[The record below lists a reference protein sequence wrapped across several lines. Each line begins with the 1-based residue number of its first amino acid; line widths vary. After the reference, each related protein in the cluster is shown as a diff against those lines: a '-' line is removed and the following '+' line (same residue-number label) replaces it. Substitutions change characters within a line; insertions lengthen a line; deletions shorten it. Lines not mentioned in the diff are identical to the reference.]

1 MVSTAIV
8 LRTGLAFSSA
18 TPLDFIHIWPGTCT
32 YLPTEPN
39 DECRI
44 DFSSRPF
51 GPPRHPGVTFEKSSN
66 VPNQRRTQEKKDQ
79 MCEIVR
85 DARITICICV
95 PRPASTNRQKKN
107 ITSKDIYRSGYQ
119 TNCDRAKWGNKN
131 PTKKGKKADRSPTI
145 PLIDLTCQSIS
156 LRPPPPATSTTS
168 PSPILSY
175 PSYPST

>member
-18 TPLDFIHIWPGTCT
+18 TPLDFIHIWPRTCT

-51 GPPRHPGVTFEKSSN
+51 GPPRHPGVTFEKSLN

-95 PRPASTNRQKKN
+95 PHPASTNRQKKN

-119 TNCDRAKWGNKN
+119 TNCDRANGEKQESYKEREESRLISN
-131 PTKKGKKADRSPTI
+131 DSPH
-145 PLIDLTCQSIS
+145 
-156 LRPPPPATSTTS
+156 
-168 PSPILSY
+168 
-175 PSYPST
+175 